1 MSGVAKIEKD
11 INENKELRLAIETVL
26 KKIGG

>member
-1 MSGVAKIEKD
+1 MSGIQKIEKEQEE
-11 INENKELRLAIETVL
+11 NEELKLAIETVL